1 MFFVKKNACSKKIIV
16 PLFLVLLICF
26 ILELTCFAAEEKVV
40 KIGLLTTVTGRL
52 AEDGVESVRGAKL
65 AIKEINSAGGINGYT
80 LKLLVGDTKDRTPV
94 AVLSAVEY
102 LIAQGVDCFL
112 GSSTSRNNFE
122 INNIA
127 AKNIPYIIS
136 TESSET
142 REIIEPNPEKYPTIW
157 SVAPSYDGY
166 ETEPPRILEKWITEG
181 KFDPGERKFA
191 VISND
196 APYAV
201 KISTGMKKELIEKY
215 GWTCVLDEMV
225 PLTDIL
231 DWRPTLAKLRVSKPS
246 FIVNADF
253 VVGNAAI
260 FMKQFYEEP
269 FNTIIFIQY
278 APVLEEFVNLTKE
291 YSTGVL
297 YSLLGGTIASPKA
310 EKSID
315 VLNRYEKE
323 YGEKAS
329 GVYAAYV
336 YEQVNVYADALR
348 KVGDPKKYLEVGKAI
363 GETDKEI
370 AMGRLVFDQKTHLA
384 LQGDEYYPFQLYQ
397 IWEGERNVLFTEKY
411 ATSDF
416 KLPPWFK

>member
-26 ILELTCFAAEEKVV
+26 ILELTCFAAEEKVA

-52 AEDGVESVRGAKL
+52 AEDGVESIRGAKM
-65 AIKEINSAGGINGYT
+65 AIKEINSAGGINGYK
-80 LKLLVGDTKDRTPV
+80 LELLVGDTKDRVPA

-102 LIAQGVDCFL
+102 LIAKGVDCFI

-122 INNIA
+122 IDIIA
-127 AKNIPYIIS
+127 EKNIPYILS
-136 TESSET
+136 TEPNET
-142 REIIEPNPEKYPTIW
+142 RDIIEPNPEKYPTIW
-157 SVAPSYDGY
+157 SIAPLLVGY
-166 ETEPPRILEKWITEG
+166 ETEPPRIIEKWITEG
-181 KFDPGERKFA
+181 KFDPRDRKFA

-196 APYAV
+196 TPYAV
-201 KISTGMKKELIEKY
+201 NISTGMKKALIEKY

-231 DWRPTLAKLRVSKPS
+231 DWRPTLAKLRISKPS
-246 FIVNADF
+246 FIINTDF

-269 FNTIIFIQY
+269 FNALVFIQY
-278 APVLEEFVNLTKE
+278 APVLQEFINLTKE

-297 YSLLGGTIASPKA
+297 YSLIGGTINSPKA
-310 EKSID
+310 TMSVDI
-315 VLNRYEKE
+315 LNRYEKE

-336 YEQVNVYADALR
+336 NEQIVVYADALK
-348 KVGDPKKYLEVGKAI
+348 KVGDPKKYLEIGKAI
-363 GETDKEI
+363 GEIDREI
-370 AMGRLVFDQKTHLA
+370 VMGRLVFDQKTHLA

-397 IWEGERNVLFTEKY
+397 LWEGERNLLHPENF